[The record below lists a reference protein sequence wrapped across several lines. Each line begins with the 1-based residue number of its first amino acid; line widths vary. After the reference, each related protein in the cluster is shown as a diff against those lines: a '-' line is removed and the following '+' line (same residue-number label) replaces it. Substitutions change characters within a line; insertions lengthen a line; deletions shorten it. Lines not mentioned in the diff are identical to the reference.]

1 MTPPEST
8 TPSADA
14 ASDELI
20 ASVVQYRPRFYY
32 HAMEF
37 QAQECRLRQVA
48 GGLTD
53 ANRTLLARMA
63 AELVE
68 RHSTILEALEWPLPL
83 CHVVDLYRRLNTAA
97 PDDTP
102 LGVPDVPPS

>member
-1 MTPPEST
+1 MTSPEPT

-14 ASDELI
+14 ARDELI
-20 ASVVQYRPRFYY
+20 ALVVQYRLPFYY
-32 HAMEF
+32 HSMEF
-37 QAQECRLRQVA
+37 QALECRLRKST

-68 RHSTILEALEWPLPL
+68 RHSTIFESLEWPLPL
-83 CHVVDLYRRLNTAA
+83 RHVVDLYRRLDPAA
-97 PDDTP
+97 PDAHAERRA
-102 LGVPDVPPS
+102 GRPPS

>member
-1 MTPPEST
+1 MTPPELT

-14 ASDELI
+14 ATDELI
-20 ASVVQYRPRFYY
+20 ALVVQYHLRFYY
-32 HAMEF
+32 HAM
-37 QAQECRLRQVA
+37 ALECRLRQVA

-68 RHSTILEALEWPLPL
+68 RHSTIFESLEWPLPL
-83 CHVVDLYRRLNTAA
+83 RHVVDLYRRLDPAA

-102 LGVPDVPPS
+102 SGVPDVPPS